1 MAAFDFPNSP
11 SVNDQYTANGVT
23 FKWNGTIWQRISA
36 SSGAQGTTG
45 STGPTGAQ
53 GAAAGLTISTSAPGS
68 PSAGDMWWD
77 SDAGLFLTYYNDG
90 NSSQWVE
97 LNQGPKGAQ
106 GATGPTGAQGAAGA
120 QGATGPT
127 GAQGATGATGAQ
139 GATGPTGAQGAAGA
153 QGATGPTGPTGAQGA
168 TGPTGAQG
176 AAGAQGAT
184 GSTGA
189 QGATGPTGAQGA
201 TGASG
206 SATLSNNADNRV
218 ITGGSGTNLNGEQN
232 LTFNGS
238 LLEIDQG
245 TSGGNSFKLKN
256 DEISL
261 LAGVN
266 GTGDTYA
273 REGFFGTTRVDSGS
287 LPILRIAGQ
296 GGIKF
301 AVDANTERMVLLSS
315 GQLQLKNGT
324 FSSNV
329 DCVMGNGGTLTLGG
343 GSMILFRTATNN
355 VGNIDSSGNLTINGT
370 IDSASDLRLKTNV
383 TTIDKAL
390 DKVLHLRG
398 VEFDRI
404 DIEDRQI
411 GVIAQEVE
419 KIIPEVVHGD
429 DPKTV
434 SYGNLV
440 GLLIEAIKEQ
450 NFEINKMKKEIED
463 LKG

>member
-11 SVNDQYTANGVT
+11 SVNDTYSANGMT
-23 FKWNGTIWQRISA
+23 FTWNGTKWERTSP
-36 SSGAQGTTG
+36 SVGAQGATG
-45 STGPTGAQ
+45 STGPTGSTGAQ
-53 GAAAGLTISTSAPGS
+53 GATAA
-68 PSAGDMWWD
+68 
-77 SDAGLFLTYYNDG
+77 
-90 NSSQWVE
+90 Q
-97 LNQGPKGAQ
+97 GAQ
-106 GATGPTGAQGAAGA
+106 GATGS
-120 QGATGPT
+120 
-127 GAQGATGATGAQ
+127 
-139 GATGPTGAQGAAGA
+139 
-153 QGATGPTGPTGAQGA
+153 TGAQGA

-184 GSTGA
+184 GSGGSTGA
-189 QGATGPTGAQGA
+189 QGATGS
-201 TGASG
+201 AS
-206 SATLSNNADNRV
+206 LSNNADNRV

-232 LTFNGS
+232 LTFNGTTLGLTGNQTVS
-238 LLEIDQG
+238 G
-245 TSGGNSFKLKN
+245 TIQVAGNSNFGAAAASPSPSALTVKMATNKHIGFSPSQS
-256 DEISL
+256 E
-261 LAGVN
+261 V
-266 GTGDTYA
+266 GDVPA
-273 REGFFGTTRVDSGS
+273 LVAFQDNGS
-287 LPILRIAGQ
+287 LNSIGFRGTDVRFATGSNERLRI
-296 GGIKF
+296 
-301 AVDANTERMVLLSS
+301 RPS
-315 GQLQLKNGT
+315 GQVQFTNGS
-324 FSSNV
+324 FSDNV
-329 DCVMGNGGTLTLGG
+329 DCIMGNSGTLTLGAQTT
-343 GSMILFRTATNN
+343 ILFRTATNN

-429 DPKTV
+429 DPKSV